1 MEKILVTV
9 HDAATALSLSPA
21 KVFQLIAEGQL
32 QSMKIGKSRRIRV
45 EEINR
50 FIDSLTPADGEDD
63 E

>member
-1 MEKILVTV
+1 MEKVLVTV
-9 HDAATALSLSPA
+9 HDAAMALSLSPA

-32 QSMKIGKSRRIRV
+32 QSLKIGKSRRIKV